1 MNDRKQNPGG
11 RAASRLFS
19 SRLFSLQLCFLLFV
33 LCLLPSSAQS
43 LAPRYEAAAEARA
56 SLTVRRG
63 EQYRRKWELD
73 RAEAAFREA
82 VAIDP
87 ANVQARLGL
96 ARIARARFD
105 YEGAIRLIE
114 GIIGKHP
121 DSADALA
128 EYGLIYAAVEEPLRA
143 RWYFESTLRIEPSN
157 EAAIIGQAGVDLLL
171 RDYKSATSRLRNS
184 LTHNPQDSRA
194 HSILARVLL
203 EGNKTGEAAAEA
215 QLALGLDPFDVE
227 ALNTLA
233 FVRAIERK
241 PDEVRALA
249 RRAVAL
255 DPLNVGARRLLS
267 QYVDGRVG
275 YEQKIGPAARIHY
288 DRGRALKQ
296 EGKFPEAIS
305 EFEAALRLEPRYY
318 RALVALGDVWLRE
331 GDYERAAQAARLAK
345 EVDADGAVA
354 HVELSYANRGM
365 QERARTT
372 IGATDF
378 QALYYGQPAPP
389 GYTLVGEIF
398 PNYKSLARRQ
408 QIVIDRSVAPL
419 AEFLPA
425 LARAKARHYLIAF
438 DERVSD
444 LGDFDDLDEEK
455 TFDGRYYASI
465 RGVGGRVTVSGIEY
479 IELAAQGGF
488 NTIAHE
494 FAHQVHMTAL
504 SKDQARV
511 IRRLYERAR
520 RDGRTLD
527 FYAAAN
533 EYEYFAQG
541 YEAFISNHKRPSAGV
556 TARHTNQELL
566 VRDPDLHAFLMNLT
580 KRKRA

>member
-1 MNDRKQNPGG
+1 MSDRKQNYGA
-11 RAASRLFS
+11 RAASRLFP
-19 SRLFSLQLCFLLFV
+19 LHLCLLLFA

-43 LAPRYEAAAEARA
+43 LAPRYEATAEARA
-56 SLTVRRG
+56 SLTVKRG
-63 EQYRRKWELD
+63 EEYRRKWELD

-87 ANVQARLGL
+87 ANAQAGLGL
-96 ARIARARFD
+96 ARVARARSD

-114 GIIGKHP
+114 GVIRKHP
-121 DSADALA
+121 GSADALV
-128 EYGLIYAAVEEPLRA
+128 EYGLIYAAAEEPLRA
-143 RWYFESTLRIEPSN
+143 RSYFESALRMEPSN
-157 EAAIIGQAGVDLLL
+157 EAAVVGQAGVDLLL

-184 LTHNPQDSRA
+184 LTRNPQDGRA
-194 HSILARVLL
+194 HSLLARVLL
-203 EGNKTGEAAAEA
+203 EANKAGEAAAEA

-233 FVRAIERK
+233 FVRATERK

-249 RRAVAL
+249 RRAVTL

-275 YEQKIGPAARIHY
+275 YEQKIAPAARIHY
-288 DRGRALKQ
+288 DSGRALKQ
-296 EGKFPEAIS
+296 EGKLREAVS
-305 EFEAALRLEPRYY
+305 EFEDALRIEPRYY

-331 GDYERAAQAARLAK
+331 GDYERAATAARLAK

-354 HVELSYANRGM
+354 HTELSYANRGM
-365 QERARTT
+365 QEQARTK

-378 QALYYGQPAPP
+378 AALYYGQPAPP
-389 GYTLVGEIF
+389 SYELTREIF
-398 PNYKSLARRQ
+398 PNYKSLTRTR
-408 QIVIDRSVAPL
+408 QIVIDRAVAPL

-425 LARAKARHYLIAF
+425 LARSKARHYLLAF
-438 DERVSD
+438 DERISD
-444 LGDFDDLDEEK
+444 LGDFNDLDEEK

-494 FAHQVHMTAL
+494 FAHQVHMAAL
-504 SKDQARV
+504 SKDQARA

-520 RDGRTLD
+520 HEGRTLD

-566 VRDPDLHAFLMNLT
+566 MRDPDLHAFLMNQT

>member
-1 MNDRKQNPGG
+1 MNDQKQNYGAG
-11 RAASRLFS
+11 RAPH
-19 SRLFSLQLCFLLFV
+19 LFSLQLCLLLFV

-43 LAPRYEAAAEARA
+43 LAPGYEAAAETRA
-56 SLTVRRG
+56 SLTVKRG
-63 EQYRRKWELD
+63 EEFRRKGELD
-73 RAEAAFREA
+73 RAEAAFRQAAA
-82 VAIDP
+82 VDP
-87 ANVQARLGL
+87 ANVQAGLGL

-114 GIIGKHP
+114 GVIRKHP
-121 DSADALA
+121 GSSEALA
-128 EYGLIYAAVEEPLRA
+128 EYGMIHVAADEPLRA
-143 RWYFESTLRIEPSN
+143 RAYFEKTLRMEPTN

-184 LTHNPQDSRA
+184 LTRNPQDSRA
-194 HSILARVLL
+194 HSMLARVLL
-203 EGNKTGEAAAEA
+203 ESNKPGEAASEA
-215 QLALGLDPFDVE
+215 QLALGLDPFDVD

-233 FVRAIERK
+233 FVRATERK

-249 RRAVAL
+249 RRALAL

-267 QYVDGRVG
+267 QYIDGRAG
-275 YEQKIGPAARIHY
+275 YEQKIAPAARIQC

-296 EGKFPEAIS
+296 KGRFQEAVS

-365 QERARTT
+365 QERARIK

-378 QALYYGQPAPP
+378 AALYYGQPAAP
-389 GYTLVGEIF
+389 GYELTGEIF
-398 PNYKSLARRQ
+398 PDYKSLTRQ
-408 QIVIDRSVAPL
+408 QKIVVDRSVAPL
-419 AEFLPA
+419 SEFLPA
-425 LARAKARHYLIAF
+425 LARAKARHYLLAF

-444 LGDFDDLDEEK
+444 LGDFDDLDKVK

-520 RDGRTLD
+520 HEGRTLD

-541 YEAFISNHKRPSAGV
+541 YEAFISNHKRPSAGI
-556 TARHTNQELL
+556 TARHTNEELL
-566 VRDPDLHAFLMNLT
+566 IRDPDLHAFLMNLT
-580 KRKRA
+580 KRKGA